1 MKTHNFPNRRLNVL
15 LLYDDRENHI
25 MTVSEHL
32 ASFQKYSKNQFLFV
46 PATVN
51 FDIPEANKF
60 PEAWDFSCFDVI
72 ILHYAVRLSLENYIH
87 RGIAERLAAFDGWKI
102 LFIQDEYDSTE
113 TARKWLDLIG
123 FDTVFTCVPDCSRE
137 YVYPKARFPR
147 TEFVQTLTGFVPDD
161 DSVEQFARPIAD
173 RCIRIGYRGR
183 DLPPNYGELAHEKY
197 RIGVDV
203 RRFANERE
211 IPVDIEVAAE
221 KRIYGTD
228 WYKFIGSA
236 RATLG
241 TESGS
246 NVFDFSGEL
255 AALARELKDKPYQ
268 EVYAEHFAA
277 HEGPVRMNQ
286 ISPKIFEA
294 IRLRTALVLFE
305 GDYSGVVKPDVHFI
319 PLKKDYSNIEA
330 VFEKLEDIDFLEE
343 LTTRAYNDII
353 KSGRYSYKQ
362 FVTDIDRYI
371 DSRVVGPP
379 RAEIILAP
387 IARRLRG
394 SSFEAIPYRSSWE
407 FTLNS
412 KILGED
418 FQRLQLTQLIAN
430 SRIPFPATEAESMA
444 TLIRRRRLAEKVTRL
459 LPPSMRRRLVKR
471 MRSVMVQEER
481 SEREG
486 RGWTLTRIA
495 WRLLPKSIRVQIAAR
510 VGVSGHR

>member
-1 MKTHNFPNRRLNVL
+1 MGFQRFRRDYRSLCRSV
-15 LLYDDRENHI
+15 
-25 MTVSEHL
+25 
-32 ASFQKYSKNQFLFV
+32 A
-46 PATVN
+46 
-51 FDIPEANKF
+51 
-60 PEAWDFSCFDVI
+60 
-72 ILHYAVRLSLENYIH
+72 LENYIH

-113 TARKWLDLIG
+113 TARNWLDLIG
-123 FDTVFTCVPDCSRE
+123 FNTVFTCVPDCSRE
-137 YVYPKARFPR
+137 YVYPKARFPG

-173 RCIRIGYRGR
+173 RCIRIGSAAAIC
-183 DLPPNYGELAHEKY
+183 LQTTASLAA
-197 RIGVDV
+197 RSIGLESMSAASRTSGKSQSISRW
-203 RRFANERE
+203 RRKEQ
-211 IPVDIEVAAE
+211 
-221 KRIYGTD
+221 IYGTD

-246 NVFDFSGEL
+246 NIFDFPGKL
-255 AALARELKDKPYQ
+255 LALARELKDKPYE
-268 EVYAEHFAA
+268 EVYAEYFAA

-286 ISPKIFEA
+286 ISPRIFEA

-343 LTTRAYNDII
+343 LTTRAYNGII

-371 DSRVVGPP
+371 DSRVFGPP

-430 SRIPFPATEAESMA
+430 SRIPMFPATEAESIA
-444 TLIRRRRLAEKVTRL
+444 TLIWRRRLANNVTRL
-459 LPPSMRRRLVKR
+459 LPPSMRRRLAKR

-481 SEREG
+481 SRREG
-486 RGWTLTRIA
+486 RGWTLKRIA

-510 VGVSGHR
+510 VRVSGHR